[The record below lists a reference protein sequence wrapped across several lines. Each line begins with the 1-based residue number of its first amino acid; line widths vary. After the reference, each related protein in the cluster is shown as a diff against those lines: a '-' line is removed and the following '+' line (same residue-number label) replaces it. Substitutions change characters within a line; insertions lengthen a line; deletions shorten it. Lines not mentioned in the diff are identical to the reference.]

1 MIYYTIYK
9 ITNKLNKNY
18 YIGSH
23 KTKNLDDGYMGSGNL
38 IKEAVK
44 KYGKENFEK
53 EYLFFAFDNKSLNL
67 VEEVKV
73 SSPRGKE
80 IDAAK
85 FEIIRTMLD
94 VVLDYGDDESDTSLG
109 SERALE
115 KTPLSFKL
123 AFNTL
128 INYGIIKEKE

>member
-1 MIYYTIYK
+1 MIEFGGTIYYIDISAFDKVITPVGFKPTDTITSTETK
-9 ITNKLNKNY
+9 ITK
-18 YIGSH
+18 
-23 KTKNLDDGYMGSGNL
+23 DGSGD
-38 IKEAVK
+38 IITIE
-44 KYGKENFEK
+44 EFSTS
-53 EYLFFAFDNKSLNL
+53 SL
-67 VEEVKV
+67 
-73 SSPRGKE
+73 RGKE

-85 FEIIRTMLD
+85 FEVIRTMLD

-115 KTPLSFKL
+115 KTPLSFKI

>member
-1 MIYYTIYK
+1 MIEFGGIIYYIDIVAFDKAITPAGFKPTDNVTSTTI
-9 ITNKLNKNY
+9 T
-18 YIGSH
+18 
-23 KTKNLDDGYMGSGNL
+23 KTKDSNGEIIS
-38 IKEAVK
+38 IEEI
-44 KYGKENFEK
+44 EN
-53 EYLFFAFDNKSLNL
+53 SM
-67 VEEVKV
+67 
-73 SSPRGKE
+73 PRGKE

-109 SERALE
+109 AERALD
-115 KTPLSFKL
+115 KTPLSFKI

>member
-1 MIYYTIYK
+1 MIEFGGTIYYID
-9 ITNKLNKNY
+9 I
-18 YIGSH
+18 
-23 KTKNLDDGYMGSGNL
+23 
-38 IKEAVK
+38 A
-44 KYGKENFEK
+44 
-53 EYLFFAFDNKSLNL
+53 AFDKAITPVGFKPTDDITSTEIRKTFDGNGTLNL